1 MLFSLSCVLT
11 LIVHVSS
18 RSISNH
24 QERLSSRIHC
34 MRTERLSAARYLRVS
49 SCTFREDRRTPL
61 REEALS
67 FYQGLDRCDVPGVPG
82 ICNSVF
88 GEGDDSER
96 TCHGTGDYILRVFT
110 SSYEYL
116 TRIFD
121 RKFLSKF
128 LQTHLKFPYKTV
140 KKFKKLISFKI
151 F

>member
-49 SCTFREDRRTPL
+49 SCTFREDTRTPL

-67 FYQGLDRCDVPGVPG
+67 FYQGLDRCDV
-82 ICNSVF
+82 VF
-88 GEGDDSER
+88 HEPNTLVRRWRRFSGSIDTRPASDSLIIMANIGFTPTMRVNAASRNMLSRLSQRHHVMQR
-96 TCHGTGDYILRVFT
+96 TWTT
-110 SSYEYL
+110 
-116 TRIFD
+116 
-121 RKFLSKF
+121 
-128 LQTHLKFPYKTV
+128 
-140 KKFKKLISFKI
+140 
-151 F
+151 